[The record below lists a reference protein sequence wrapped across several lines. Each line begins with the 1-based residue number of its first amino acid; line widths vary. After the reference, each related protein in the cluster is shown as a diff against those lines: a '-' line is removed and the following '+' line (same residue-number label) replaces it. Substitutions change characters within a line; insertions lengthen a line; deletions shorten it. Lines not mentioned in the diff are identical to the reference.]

1 MGEGASDRDDRLL
14 PLVALEDNRGD
25 RSSTPVLL
33 DLDRSAATQVH
44 EPRWVSF
51 PAAVGSTDD
60 WGGAELHVG
69 DEDLSDLTASSP
81 SGAQQEHVCYAKGLD
96 SYAYPEVPVD
106 GDIEARPPAC
116 RYVVEPGTATP
127 GGPERPVE
135 PSVCDG
141 DVAPVNGALPHGT
154 PLSALLRA

>member
-14 PLVALEDNRGD
+14 PLVAIEDNRGD

-69 DEDLSDLTASSP
+69 DEDLSHLATAASP
-81 SGAQQEHVCYAKGLD
+81 GAQHQHVVH
-96 SYAYPEVPVD
+96 P
-106 GDIEARPPAC
+106 
-116 RYVVEPGTATP
+116 
-127 GGPERPVE
+127 
-135 PSVCDG
+135 
-141 DVAPVNGALPHGT
+141 
-154 PLSALLRA
+154 